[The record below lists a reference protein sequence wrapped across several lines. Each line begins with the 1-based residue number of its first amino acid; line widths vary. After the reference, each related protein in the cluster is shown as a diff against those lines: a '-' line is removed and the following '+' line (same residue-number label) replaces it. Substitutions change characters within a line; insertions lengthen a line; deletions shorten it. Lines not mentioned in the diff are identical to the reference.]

1 MPKRNLQFW
10 LIFVPAKKSYA
21 EATFYP
27 KILEVL
33 KSSAPKP

>member
-27 KILEVL
+27 KIL
-33 KSSAPKP
+33 KF